1 MTVDFSTF
9 VPRFVRPFLAKRK
22 AQPALSAEEVA
33 EWHRQQALF
42 SRPFCAGVCAW
53 VDCAVSGW
61 NDTAE
66 SATRVHEHIWGR
78 RAR

>member
-9 VPRFVRPFLAKRK
+9 SCQNELAKCK
-22 AQPALSAEEVA
+22 AQPEPALTAEEVA
-33 EWHRQQALF
+33 EWHRQQALL
-42 SRPFCAGVCAW
+42 SRTFCTGGCAW

-66 SATRVHEHIWGR
+66 SATRVHGL
-78 RAR
+78 